1 MTANTTETTEIC
13 TMRIAFPVVDDD
25 QAIAIKKK
33 IAEVL
38 EDVPDAAVTFTLQPA
53 RPAMTMPSRG

>member
-1 MTANTTETTEIC
+1 
-13 TMRIAFPVVDDD
+13 MRIAFPVVDDD